1 MSLRATEWCGEGLL
15 LLFRL
20 NGASLTGHLGVF
32 LFLSGERQVV
42 PLFCKVGGG
51 CVGEVGKESQ
61 ADASTAEQS
70 GCREERTGTS
80 R

>member
-61 ADASTAEQS
+61 ADGKEGRQEFARQEGNQV
-70 GCREERTGTS
+70 
-80 R
+80 